1 MNQTSEP
8 SEEYSFTPTIVRSW
22 AERNG
27 FAHWVIALIWL
38 VVVLILFQVVAG
50 IVFVGLI
57 MVTSGEIDPTNV
69 MASMTENIDL
79 LFIGNSIGQI
89 LFLGLATFIVV
100 RFNIGSESKRTFLR
114 IKWNNQVIKYLLM
127 GGLLIVVIQPVIIY
141 LGYLNSLIPLPE
153 MFSDLQVSQYEMIED
168 FLSTDGIIW
177 FGLLN
182 IALVPAICEEILFR
196 GYILRA
202 FEKSWGPILAVI
214 ISGLIFGMFHIQ
226 LGNILPLATLG
237 VVLALMTWLSGT
249 IWPAVVA
256 HFINNGA
263 AVLIGSQYPELLF
276 QEMTAETLPPVWVL
290 VGSIIFT
297 FSIVYW
303 MINKSKQLK

>member
-1 MNQTSEP
+1 MNQTSEQ
-8 SEEYSFTPTIVRSW
+8 SEEYSFTPTVVRSW
-22 AERNG
+22 AEKNG

-50 IVFVGLI
+50 IVFIGLI
-57 MVTSGEIDPTNV
+57 MATSGEIDPANV

-79 LFIGNSIGQI
+79 LCIGNSIGQI

-100 RFNIGSESKRTFLR
+100 RFNIGSESKRSFLR

-182 IALVPAICEEILFR
+182 IALVPAFCEEILFR

-214 ISGLIFGMFHIQ
+214 VSGLIFGMFHIQ

-237 VVLALMTWLSGT
+237 VVLGLMTWLSGT

-263 AVLIGSQYPELLF
+263 AVLVGSQYPELLF

-290 VGSIIFT
+290 VGSVIFT